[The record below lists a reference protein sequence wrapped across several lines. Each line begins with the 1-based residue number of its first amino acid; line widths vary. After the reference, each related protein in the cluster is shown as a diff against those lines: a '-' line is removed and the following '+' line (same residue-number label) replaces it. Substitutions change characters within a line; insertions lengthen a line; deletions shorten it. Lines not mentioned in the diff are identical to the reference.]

1 MRLTRV
7 EREAITRLE
16 EELGSK
22 ARELEKL
29 PLSEREALAPVEWV
43 RRGLLA
49 ERLARVVGEPGD

>member
-7 EREAITRLE
+7 EREAIRRLE
-16 EELGSK
+16 EELGAK

-29 PLSEREALAPVEWV
+29 PLSEREALAPVEWL

-49 ERLARVVGEPGD
+49 ERLARVVGEPGG

>member
-1 MRLTRV
+1 MRLTLA
-7 EREAITRLE
+7 EREEISRLE
-16 EELGSK
+16 EELGAK

-29 PLSEREALAPVEWV
+29 PLSEREALAPVEWA